1 MDYREELVNE
11 IKILSEFE
19 SISDREAF
27 FQIYLEKLVDA
38 ELVEDFHY
46 LFFSGSGTRN
56 RSIQIDGY
64 AYDELDNKLTLFVM
78 PPLSYYDEKTIT
90 SSEAETYFKKAKN
103 FYFDVEK
110 ILTEAEE
117 SSEGFGLAFDVANGK
132 MVVKILEIILL
143 CDTVKSKAINQILS
157 VHEESIRIDYSL
169 YDISRMQQLDESKNG
184 KETVI
189 IDLEHFDPEKVYAL
203 PASKTEE
210 YEAYLCNIP
219 GRILAKLY
227 DKYQSRLLEGNVRSF
242 LQTKGK
248 INKGIRRT
256 ILNEPDM
263 FFAYNNGIAATAESI
278 DFKRDNKQGLY
289 ISQIVGLQI
298 VNGGQTTASLANSWI
313 NDANRSSKDKI
324 NKIYVPMKISVVS
337 FESAQELIPN
347 ISKYANSQNKV
358 SDADLASNH
367 PFHIRVEELSRR
379 IISPATNGQQFGTF
393 WYYERANGQY
403 RQETYKASPVVR
415 KNFEL
420 KNPKKQMFKKVDL
433 AKYFNIYFQK
443 PYIASAGAQKSFNVF
458 SKWVIEQWNKNSN
471 FVNEDFF
478 KKLVSLCILFRESD
492 KIVRK
497 QVWYDSYKANI
508 VAYTLSSIFH
518 KIEVGF
524 PEKDLDI
531 LVIWKNQA
539 LTDGW
544 KNQIEI
550 VSKIMYE
557 HLTNPNREI
566 ENVTEWA
573 KRIACWEQ
581 ASLLDFQLDSKFVAE
596 LSNKSYLKTQEL
608 SAIKEQK
615 ANEEMDALMTVF
627 NYGIEFWKE
636 LLSWG
641 EKERIWNVQDRNFLE
656 LAVSIEKKVPSDKQA
671 IKILQV
677 LDKARYESFPK

>member
-1 MDYREELVNE
+1 M
-11 IKILSEFE
+11 LSEFE
-19 SISDREAF
+19 SITDREAF
-27 FQIYLEKLVDA
+27 FQIYLEKLMEA
-38 ELVEDFHY
+38 ELVEDSYY
-46 LFFSGSGTRN
+46 LYFSGSGTRN

-64 AYDELDNKLTLFVM
+64 AYDELDCKLTLFVI

-90 SSEAETYFKKAKN
+90 SLEAESYFKKAKN

-110 ILTEAEE
+110 ILTEVEE
-117 SSEGFGLAFDVANGK
+117 SSEGFGLAFDIANEK
-132 MVVKILEIILL
+132 MVVKILEIVLL
-143 CDTVKSKAINQILS
+143 CDTVKSKMINQIAS
-157 VHEESIRIDYSL
+157 VYEDKVRIDYSL

-184 KETVI
+184 KEPVI
-189 IDLEHFDPEKVYAL
+189 IDLENFDSEKIYIL

-210 YEAYLCNIP
+210 YEAYLCNMP
-219 GRILAKLY
+219 GRILANLY

-256 ILNEPDM
+256 ILNEPEM

-278 DFKRDNKQGLY
+278 EFIKNEHGQY
-289 ISQIVGLQI
+289 ISRIVGLQI

-313 NDANRSSKDKI
+313 NDNNRSSKDKI
-324 NKIYVPMKISVVS
+324 NRIYVPMKISVVS

-347 ISKYANSQNKV
+347 ISRYANSQNKV

-403 RQETYKASPVVR
+403 RQETYRASPSVK

-420 KNPKKQMFKKVDL
+420 KSPKNQMFKKVDV

-443 PYIASAGAQKSFNVF
+443 PYTASAGAQKSFSDF
-458 SKWVIEQWNKNSN
+458 SKWVIEQWDRNPN

-497 QVWYDSYKANI
+497 QTWYDSYKANI

-518 KIEVGF
+518 EIEVDF
-524 PEKDLDI
+524 PDKDLDV
-531 LVIWKNQA
+531 LVIWKHQA
-539 LTDGW
+539 LTNGW
-544 KNQIEI
+544 VNQIII

-557 HLTNPNREI
+557 HLTNPNRDI

-573 KRIACWEQ
+573 KRKLCWEQ
-581 ASLLDFQLDSKFVAE
+581 AKLLDFHLDTEFLNE
-596 LSNKSYLKTQEL
+596 LSDKEYLKTQEIA
-608 SAIKEQK
+608 AIKEQK
-615 ANEEMDALMTVF
+615 ANNEMDALMTVF
-627 NYGIEFWKE
+627 DYGNEFWKE
-636 LLSWG
+636 LFSWG
-641 EKERIWNVQDRNFLE
+641 EKEKIWNVQDRKFLE
-656 LAVSIEKKVPSDKQA
+656 IAISIEKKVPSDRQA
-671 IKILQV
+671 IKILQL